1 MQTCTESG
9 SLLSCCPGRDSG
21 EKEKKN
27 NFFFHLR
34 IYKYLLT
41 QFTVERGLCVYILI
55 KEYASLWAEQKY
67 FAG

>member
-1 MQTCTESG
+1 MQTCTESE

-21 EKEKKN
+21 EKNVVFFPFKN
-27 NFFFHLR
+27 
-34 IYKYLLT
+34 IEILT
-41 QFTVERGLCVYILI
+41 QFAVERGMCVYILI